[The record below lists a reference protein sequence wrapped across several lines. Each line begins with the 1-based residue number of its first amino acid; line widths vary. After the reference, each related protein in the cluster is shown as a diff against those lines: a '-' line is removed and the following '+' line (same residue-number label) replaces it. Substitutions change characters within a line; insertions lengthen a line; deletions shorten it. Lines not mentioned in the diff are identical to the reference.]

1 MILEP
6 SHAVCSA
13 GRRRLPAARGHNLPA
28 VLFVTWNVNSLRARL
43 PRVLELLEQHQPDVV
58 ALQETKCSPANFPVA
73 ELELAGYDAVHHS
86 GGQWAGVALLFRR
99 PLAPDMPV
107 LGLPDDAIPSEARW
121 CEATVAGT
129 RFVSTYV
136 PNGRSLDS
144 PEYPRKLAFLEAA
157 AKRAAAIRMAADGT
171 SLVIAGDMNVAPADA
186 DVYDPALYV
195 GATHASE
202 PERAALA
209 AIQEAGDLVDA
220 YRYVHPD
227 EQQFTWWDYRAGNF
241 HKNLGMRIDLALVSS
256 GLAEGLMAC
265 GIDRDFRKGFKP
277 SDHAP
282 LLVWMGL
289 G

>member
-1 MILEP
+1 MQRRP
-6 SHAVCSA
+6 A
-13 GRRRLPAARGHNLPA
+13 RRLPAGTGHNLAA

-99 PLAPDMPV
+99 PLAPDMPL

-136 PNGRSLDS
+136 PNGRTLDS

-186 DVYDPALYV
+186 DVYDPAVYV

-209 AIQEAGDLVDA
+209 AIQERGDLVDA

>member
-6 SHAVCSA
+6 CRAECTT
-13 GRRRLPAARGHNLPA
+13 GRPRLSGGIGRNLPA

-43 PRVLELLEQHQPDVV
+43 PRVIELLEQHQPDVV

-73 ELELAGYDAVHHS
+73 DLELAGYDAVHHS

-99 PLAPDMPV
+99 PLAPDMPL

-121 CEATVAGT
+121 CEATVNGT
-129 RFVSTYV
+129 TFVSTYV

-144 PEYPRKLAFLEAA
+144 PEYSRKLEFMEAA
-157 AKRAAAIRMAADGT
+157 GKRAAAIRMAADGT
-171 SLVIAGDMNVAPADA
+171 SLVIAGDINVAPADA
-186 DVYDPALYV
+186 DVYDPAVYV
-195 GATHASE
+195 GTTHTSE

-209 AIQEAGDLVDA
+209 AIQQGGDLVDA
-220 YRYVHPD
+220 YRYMHPD

-282 LLVWMGL
+282 LLVWLGL

>member
-6 SHAVCSA
+6 SHARCSA
-13 GRRRLPAARGHNLPA
+13 GRPHLPAGIRHNLAA

-43 PRVLELLEQHQPDVV
+43 PRLLELLEQYQPDVA
-58 ALQETKCSPANFPVA
+58 ALQETKCSPANFPVT

-99 PLAPDMPV
+99 PLAPDMPL
-107 LGLPDDAIPSEARW
+107 LGLPDDTIPSEARW
-121 CEATVAGT
+121 CEATAAGT

-157 AKRAAAIRMAADGT
+157 AKRAAAIRMAADST

-186 DVYDPALYV
+186 DVYDPAVYV

-209 AIQEAGDLVDA
+209 AIEQSGDLVDA

>member
-1 MILEP
+1 MLEP

-13 GRRRLPAARGHNLPA
+13 GPRRPPAAIRHNLPA

-99 PLAPDMPV
+99 PLAPDKPL
-107 LGLPDDAIPSEARW
+107 LGLPEDAIPSEARW

-186 DVYDPALYV
+186 DVYDPAVYV

-209 AIQEAGDLVDA
+209 AIQESGDLVDA
-220 YRYVHPD
+220 YRYMHAD